1 MRVDFVGVDF
11 MGVDLVGGH
20 PYMFLAGVLHLCEAA
35 NYKTITTLYTHLSS
49 RACCSD
55 WSRNWSHTIFL
66 DTAEHCDAVR
76 KRGKFKDC
84 SR

>member
-35 NYKTITTLYTHLSS
+35 NYKTTSLNQLH
-49 RACCSD
+49 
-55 WSRNWSHTIFL
+55 
-66 DTAEHCDAVR
+66 
-76 KRGKFKDC
+76 
-84 SR
+84 